1 MAKVFFSYSHQD
13 EAMRDQLEVH
23 LTMLKR
29 NGLIETWHDR
39 RIAAGSDFGDAID
52 ANLMAADIV
61 LLLVSPAF
69 LASEYCYSREMTTAM
84 DRHERG
90 EARVVPVILRACDWH
105 DSPFGKLQA
114 LPRDGKAI
122 NLWPDIDVAYLGV
135 VQGLKAL
142 LKPAIVQPQAAATSA
157 PAIDNA
163 ERAARSSNLRVRK
176 EFNDSDKHRFLQDSF
191 EYMARYFEN
200 SIDELRTRNADV
212 EASVTRITARQ
223 FSAVLFRSGKQV
235 SECCVTLSPNNMFG
249 GTGITYSDNADSDG
263 RSFNESVSVE
273 ADEQT
278 LYLRPLGMWHLGR
291 DRDAKLSQEGGAEL
305 FWGIFIEPL
314 QR

>member
-52 ANLMAADIV
+52 ANLLTADIV
-61 LLLVSPAF
+61 LLLVSPDF
-69 LASEYCYSREMTTAM
+69 LASEYCYGREMTTAM

-105 DSPFGKLQA
+105 DSLFGKLQA
-114 LPRDGKAI
+114 LPKDGKAI
-122 NLWPDIDVAYLGV
+122 NLWPDIDVAYLNV

-142 LKPAIVQPQAAATSA
+142 LKPADAQPQAAASA

-163 ERAARSSNLRVRK
+163 ARASRSSNLRVRK
-176 EFNDSDKHRFLQDSF
+176 EFNDADKHRFLQDSF

-200 SIDELRTRNADV
+200 SVVELRARNADV

-223 FSAVLFRSGKQV
+223 FAAHAFRKGKRV
-235 SECCVTLSPNNMFG
+235 SECCVTLNQNSLSG
-249 GTGITYSDNADSDG
+249 GTGIMYSNRADSDG

-273 ADEQT
+273 ADEHT
-278 LYLRPLGMWHLGR
+278 LYLRPLGMRTFGGER
-291 DRDAKLSQEGGAEL
+291 NAKLSQEGGAEM
-305 FWGIFIEPL
+305 FWEMFIEPL